1 MSKDLIV
8 DGNSLYARAW
18 YATSRE
24 FIDINAVLRSALQT
38 VFSLINKDVD
48 RIGERIDRTLF
59 CWDGVHGR
67 DKGDRQLKPSQY
79 YDARSIFQELLTAM
93 IGTAH
98 ATPPHNEAD
107 DAVATSVEKSTAEE
121 VYIVS
126 GDKDLMQLR
135 AETVHYYCLNTRAL
149 LTRQF
154 VTSKFHVKHPRQIAI
169 AQAVLG
175 DKIDN
180 VPGIRGW
187 GPSKVKSLFEAVTED
202 MSFVDSLNAIVAQIP
217 EKFLDIFYASLDHT
231 LLDPCLVGLPEPAPL
246 TFMPVEEAMDCGVR
260 GLEDSY
266 IRMFGSY
273 SGRRAPAPELGGMNE
288 DD

>member
-1 MSKDLIV
+1 MSTDLII

-18 YATSRE
+18 YATCRD

-59 CWDGVHGR
+59 CWDGIHGR

-79 YDARSIFQELLTAM
+79 HETRLIFQELLTGL

-107 DAVATSVEKSTAEE
+107 DAVATAVEKSIAEE

-135 AETVHYYCLNTRAL
+135 ADTVHYYCLNTRAL

-169 AQAVLG
+169 AQAILG

-187 GPSKVKSLFEAVTED
+187 GPSKVKSLFETVTVD
-202 MSFVDSLNAIVAQIP
+202 MSFVDALNVIVAQIP
-217 EKFLDIFYASLDHT
+217 EKFLNVFYASLDHT
-231 LLDPCLVGLPEPAPL
+231 LLDPALTGLPAPAPL
-246 TFMPVEEAMDCGVR
+246 KFVPVEEIMDCGVT

-273 SGRRAPAPELGGMNE
+273 SGRRAVAPEGSMNE